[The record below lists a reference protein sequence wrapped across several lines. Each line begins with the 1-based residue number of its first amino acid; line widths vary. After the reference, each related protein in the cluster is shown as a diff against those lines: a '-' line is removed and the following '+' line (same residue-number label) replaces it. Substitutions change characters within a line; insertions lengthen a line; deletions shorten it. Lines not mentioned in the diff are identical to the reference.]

1 MSPSS
6 AGVKPV
12 QTNGIEQYIGSYL
25 ISTSARPKYNQKN
38 KNIYVQKT
46 DHKPQSNQRN
56 YNNNHVRP
64 HNNEGWVGGGT
75 IYSVPNY
82 QIHGNVRKS
91 TPHLEDF
98 HQQSLT
104 RLAIHTHGVPLI
116 LAGKNYRKNN
126 YPQKCNS
133 DVRYTKQSEYSKV
146 NCQIVNSDVKDNCVI
161 DTISVTS
168 DESSGSNNSE
178 NCLPRIIKP
187 RKRRK
192 KDRKPSVATLTVTE
206 SEESTTTKSDDV
218 PNLNHEFK
226 DVKEVQIQCSP
237 TSCQCKLCD
246 PSGQIWNIDTS
257 YASKIYTPPPIGIDT
272 CIVDKMVTAL
282 RRSWNEEP
290 GLSNTLHQENVSAN
304 VGVIGQGRLS
314 RERKDSETSITS
326 ISAQI
331 THSNVTANNSSSQNL
346 NISTEIVTSAN
357 GQKDLEIKFLS
368 FSCSNLND
376 ACSDSYFSKPYPVDK
391 IVKPFYEAKQT
402 CFNPEE

>member
-6 AGVKPV
+6 AGVRPV

-46 DHKPQSNQRN
+46 DHKPQNNQRN
-56 YNNNHVRP
+56 YNNNNNVRP

-75 IYSVPNY
+75 IYSIPNY
-82 QIHGNVRKS
+82 VRKS

-126 YPQKCNS
+126 YPPKCNS

-146 NCQIVNSDVKDNCVI
+146 NVNQSDVKDNCVI
-161 DTISVTS
+161 DTLSVTS

-192 KDRKPSVATLTVTE
+192 KDRKPATITVTE

-257 YASKIYTPPPIGIDT
+257 YASKIYSPPPPPIGIDT
-272 CIVDKMVTAL
+272 CIVDNMVTAL
-282 RRSWNEEP
+282 RRSWNEP
-290 GLSNTLHQENVSAN
+290 CPSSNTLNQENISAN

-314 RERKDSETSITS
+314 RERKDSETSI
-326 ISAQI
+326 SAQI
-331 THSNVTANNSSSQNL
+331 THSNVTSSQNL

-376 ACSDSYFSKPYPVDK
+376 TCSDSYFSKPYHLDK
-391 IVKPFYEAKQT
+391 IVKPLDDARQT
-402 CFNPEE
+402 SFNSEE